1 MAGFKDD
8 EITGITS
15 IKGGYAAVGITS
27 SANRDFVDIG
37 NKGGRDG
44 FLFLLN
50 ENGEKMHLSSLSGT
64 GDDVPRAISSYDG
77 ENFFV
82 TGGTNS
88 SDLFFAGLNPPVT
101 KKIFNCFIAVY
112 EAQIN

>member
-1 MAGFKDD
+1 M
-8 EITGITS
+8 E
-15 IKGGYAAVGITS
+15 
-27 SANRDFVDIG
+27 IG

-64 GDDVPRAISSYDG
+64 GEDVPRAVSSYDG
-77 ENFFV
+77 ESFVV

-101 KKIFNCFIAVY
+101 KKIYNCFFALY
-112 EAQIN
+112 EVQTN